1 MSLKPA
7 SYKLWAVVSLISVLI
22 LGALFTWS
30 WVVRAD
36 NIFRQEMVR
45 EGNQIIQ
52 SLSTSHFQDLSF
64 TSSDLYNPVYKRLQR
79 QMVAG
84 VEILQQCCSW
94 NLRFNYFSLYSIVR
108 KNGSYI
114 FGPESIPPDDPQAS
128 PVGTIYHEPPDALT
142 GVYRTMKPVIHGPY
156 RNEYGEFISV
166 FIPSPN
172 PTLETVTVVFG
183 VDVMANE
190 YRRML
195 RRSAIFPLSLTLL
208 FIILILSSLY
218 AFHWR
223 DSNRESHHWAMKNIH
238 TVVTIIFGIFVT
250 VAASYTLNRLSQYSI
265 RESFFIRLAD
275 EIHTRIRFEVRQLFN
290 QNLEGLGRLFEA
302 SEDVTSTEFNAYTDK
317 LTRSPA
323 LDSWIWVPFVPA
335 KNLTGFHAT
344 HLDQD
349 GNKIEIW
356 QIDTTGN
363 PIPVHP
369 REYYFPITYQCSPD
383 GSAEFL
389 GFDLGSVPEIREV
402 LEKALATRLRQVT
415 EPNAFL
421 QEESNLIYTFR
432 PVFSTDSDHSISGF
446 VGAAIDM
453 QAFLDDVQL
462 RSIPDSSTIINAD
475 VFRLHR
481 TGNYS
486 QIGFKL
492 IASNHD
498 PVQPDP
504 PTVTHL
510 RANEGFQ
517 LIRPLF
523 INGKSFAIRTS
534 VNSGDWNAF
543 RSHSWWVTLI
553 IGLTATA
560 LVGILVRLIATRRD
574 YLEQMVTER
583 TAALVEST
591 KQYRL
596 IWESTI
602 DGMRLTDADGIILD
616 VNAAYCEMVHKDRDD
631 LVGKPLSIVYQ
642 GDHERINEKHRER
655 FKSGSIPAHAENQ
668 VVLHDGTKRWLETSN
683 TTLENEEKQPEA
695 VLCVFRDMTTRKNAE
710 LDLADSENRFRLIFE
725 NNHAVM
731 LIIDPQNGEI
741 IEANPAAM
749 SFYGYDRHEL
759 IGMEV
764 SEINTLSKEEIQA
777 EMDRAQKKERK
788 YFEFKHRL
796 SNDEI
801 RDVEIYSGPILYK
814 GGNYLYSLIFD
825 VTDRKAAQLE
835 LKETAT
841 ALREAKQRFQSLYEN
856 TTIGLYRT
864 TPDGEIIMA
873 NPALIEMLGYEDF
886 HDLSQH
892 NLNDPEFRVK
902 FARSEFVQEI
912 EKNGVVTGRETMWP
926 RKDGSKLCIRESARL
941 FKDDQGRVLY
951 YDGSIEDITDKRQL
965 EQQLRHSQKMEG
977 IGSLAGGIAHDFNN
991 MLTIINGYSEL
1002 MLMETRAGDQNYQR
1016 IKDIYD
1022 TGVSAAALTRQLLA
1036 FSRKQA
1042 IELKVT
1048 DLNSIIEQMKKLL
1061 ERAIGEDIELEFLP
1075 GEHLHAVKVDR
1086 SQTEQVLMNL
1096 AINARDAMPTGGKL
1110 TIESRNI
1117 FLDNQYC
1124 KQHFNVNPGEY
1135 VQVAIS
1141 DSGSGM
1147 DQVTQ
1152 ERIFEP
1158 FFTTKER
1165 GQGTGLGLSTVFG
1178 IVRQSGGHIQ
1188 VYSEVGQGTVF
1199 KIYLPVVYA
1208 EPETEQ
1214 STTGDNLVTGTET
1227 ILVVDDSEKVRQIA
1241 EYILAGSGY
1250 HVILADSGS
1259 AALATLRQSRTKID
1273 LLLTDVVM
1281 PGMSGRELA
1290 DMAIEYAPELKV
1302 LYMSGYTDN
1311 AIVHHGILEEGIYFT
1326 SKPLYPR
1333 KLSEKVREVLDS

>member
-1 MSLKPA
+1 
-7 SYKLWAVVSLISVLI
+7 
-22 LGALFTWS
+22 
-30 WVVRAD
+30 
-36 NIFRQEMVR
+36 
-45 EGNQIIQ
+45 
-52 SLSTSHFQDLSF
+52 
-64 TSSDLYNPVYKRLQR
+64 
-79 QMVAG
+79 
-84 VEILQQCCSW
+84 
-94 NLRFNYFSLYSIVR
+94 FN
-108 KNGSYI
+108 
-114 FGPESIPPDDPQAS
+114 
-128 PVGTIYHEPPDALT
+128 H
-142 GVYRTMKPVIHGPY
+142 
-156 RNEYGEFISV
+156 
-166 FIPSPN
+166 
-172 PTLETVTVVFG
+172 
-183 VDVMANE
+183 
-190 YRRML
+190 
-195 RRSAIFPLSLTLL
+195 
-208 FIILILSSLY
+208 
-218 AFHWR
+218 
-223 DSNRESHHWAMKNIH
+223 
-238 TVVTIIFGIFVT
+238 
-250 VAASYTLNRLSQYSI
+250 
-265 RESFFIRLAD
+265 
-275 EIHTRIRFEVRQLFN
+275 
-290 QNLEGLGRLFEA
+290 NLEGLGRFFEA
-302 SEDVTSTEFNAYTDK
+302 SEEVSPTEFHIYTDG
-317 LTRSPA
+317 LTRSLA
-323 LDSWIWVPFVPA
+323 LYTWIWAPAVPA
-335 KNLTGFHAT
+335 KNLADFRAKHP
-344 HLDQD
+344 DQHS
-349 GNKIEIW
+349 NSLEIW
-356 QIDTTGN
+356 ELDHTGN
-363 PIPVHP
+363 VIPAQP
-369 REYYFPITYQCSPD
+369 REVYYPIMYQHARN
-383 GSAEFL
+383 GYVTMT
-389 GFDLGSVPEIREV
+389 GFDLGSIPEIRRT
-402 LEKALATRLRQVT
+402 LEKVVATGLRQTT
-415 EPNAFL
+415 ESGVFI
-421 QEESNLIYTFR
+421 EENRSLIYTFR
-432 PVFSTDSDHSISGF
+432 AVSGADADHPVAGF
-446 VGAAIDM
+446 VGATIDL
-453 QAFLDDVQL
+453 QAFLNEVLL
-462 RSIPDSSTIINAD
+462 RSVPDSSTLVTAD
-475 VFRLHR
+475 VFRLLS
-481 TGNYS
+481 TGDYS
-486 QIGFKL
+486 PIGYKL
-492 IASNHD
+492 VASTQNPVLPEEPVIA
-498 PVQPDP
+498 
-504 PTVTHL
+504 
-510 RANEGFQ
+510 Q
-517 LIRPLF
+517 LEATERFRLVRPLF
-523 INGKSFAIRTS
+523 LNGKSFAVVIRAGS
-534 VNSGDWNAF
+534 SGWNAF
-543 RSHSWWVTLI
+543 KSNSLWVALI
-553 IGLTATA
+553 IGLIATA
-560 LVGILVRLIATRRD
+560 LLGILVRLIVTRRG
-574 YLEQMVTER
+574 YLERVVRER
-583 TAALVEST
+583 TTELNEIN
-591 KQYRL
+591 KRYRL

-616 VNAAYCEMVHKDRDD
+616 VNAAYCKMVHKDRND

-642 GDHERINEKHRER
+642 GDYERIERKHQER
-655 FKSGSIPAHAENQ
+655 FKNRSIPAYAENQ
-668 VVLHDGTKRWLETSN
+668 LILHDGTKRWFESSN
-683 TTLENEEKQPEA
+683 AYIDDADQPQA
-695 VLCVFRDMTTRKNAE
+695 VLCVFRDITIRKEAE
-710 LDLADSENRFRLIFE
+710 ARLVESENRFRQIFE
-725 NNHAVM
+725 NSHAVM
-731 LIIDPQNGEI
+731 LIINPRDGRI

-1002 MLMETRAGDQNYQR
+1002 MLMETGPGDQNYQR

-1022 TGVSAAALTRQLLA
+1022 AGVSAAALTRQLLA

-1117 FLDNQYC
+1117 FLDKQYC

-1214 STTGDNLVTGTET
+1214 LTTGDNLVTGTET
-1227 ILVVDDSEKVRQIA
+1227 ILVVDDSEKVRQLV